1 MASSERVAP
10 GRLRGGAPGGRV
22 QRLVDVIIA
31 SGHLPTQCSHSTVA
45 EKQLAVRLIRAR
57 KAGSLSSEQEAALDN
72 LAQRVAQH
80 RVALRR
86 AEARI
91 AYAGKLMQE
100 VRDLGHYPK
109 KSQIR
114 SLAEQLLAGK
124 LRWARK
130 AKKFSPEQEA
140 ELKALQQAEMGSSSG
155 AAGPAPGAFFNPHGD
170 YDLSILRK
178 RIDTLA
184 KALELRDPIRRFAS
198 KSQSR
203 IEQNLLMLQSGIGTK
218 ELLRRWAIY
227 KKLVKLRKAR
237 KTQRFSP
244 AQEAELK
251 ALQQVAKD
259 AIAHGKA
266 KGKAYSAFSH
276 CQKRKRCG
284 ET

>member
-1 MASSERVAP
+1 MLAKIGCGASGGGGGRLQAALAGAGTGAP
-10 GRLRGGAPGGRV
+10 GRPCGGAPGGRV
-22 QRLVDVIIA
+22 QQLVDAIIEL
-31 SGHLPTQCSHSTVA
+31 GYLPTQCNHSTVA

-114 SLAEQLLAGK
+114 SLAEQLLAEK

-140 ELKALQQAEMGSSSG
+140 ELKALQEVEIDSSE
-155 AAGPAPGAFFNPHGD
+155 
-170 YDLSILRK
+170 
-178 RIDTLA
+178 
-184 KALELRDPIRRFAS
+184 KAR
-198 KSQSR
+198 Q
-203 IEQNLLMLQSGIGTK
+203 GG
-218 ELLRRWAIY
+218 ELL
-227 KKLVKLRKAR
+227 
-237 KTQRFSP
+237 F
-244 AQEAELK
+244 
-251 ALQQVAKD
+251 
-259 AIAHGKA
+259 
-266 KGKAYSAFSH
+266 
-276 CQKRKRCG
+276 CQKRKR
-284 ET
+284 